1 MTKPTAKKV
10 SKAVLKTLSGVST
23 PTITYQLM
31 RLHGLHNTGLRD
43 VMPLDPGLPAFAG
56 PAFTLRYVPLREDLL
71 DQQYMDHKQNL
82 MTPAI
87 EDCPEGAV
95 FLMESGGNRDVG
107 LLGGNIV
114 MRLARRGVA
123 AAVTDGAMRDIAE
136 IRDAGMPVCCTNV
149 ASPASMAGLM
159 LVELGSPVSVGGVAI
174 FPGDII
180 VGDNEGVCAIP
191 QHLASKIAKSG
202 PPQDHME
209 GWVNDQLSGGAPI
222 KGLYPPDAK
231 ARAAYEASSGKQN
244 TRRRLGNCP
253 IFAILCQDRTVKPP

>member
-1 MTKPTAKKV
+1 MTKPTTKKV
-10 SKAVLKTLSGVST
+10 SKAVLKRLAGVST

-43 VMPLDPGLPAFAG
+43 VMPLDPGLAPFAG
-56 PAFTLRYVPLREDLL
+56 PAFTLRYAPLREDLL
-71 DQQYMDHKQNL
+71 DQQYMDHRQNL

-123 AAVTDGAMRDIAE
+123 AAITDGAMRDIAE
-136 IRDAGMPVCCTNV
+136 IRGAGMPVCCANV
-149 ASPASMAGLM
+149 ASPASMAELM
-159 LVELGSPVSVGGVAI
+159 LVDTGGPVTVGGVAI

-191 QHLASKIAKSG
+191 QHLAAAIAETG
-202 PPQDHME
+202 PAQDHLE
-209 GWVNDQLSGGAPI
+209 GWVNLELSAGKPI
-222 KGLYPPDAK
+222 KGLYPPDEKAK
-231 ARAAYEASSGKQN
+231 AAYNAWTAAGES
-244 TRRRLGNCP
+244 
-253 IFAILCQDRTVKPP
+253 D

>member
-1 MTKPTAKKV
+1 MTRPLEKKI
-10 SKAVLKTLSGVST
+10 SKSVLGKLAGIST

-43 VMPLDPGLPAFAG
+43 VMALDPGLPAFAG
-56 PAFTLRYVPLREDLL
+56 PAFTLRYVPLRADLF
-71 DQQYMDHKQNL
+71 DQQHMDHKHNL

-87 EDCPEGAV
+87 EECPEGSV

-136 IRDAGMPVCCTNV
+136 IKGAGMPVCCTNV
-149 ASPASMAGLM
+149 ASPASMAELM
-159 LVELGSPVSVGGVAI
+159 LVEVGGPVSVGGVAI

-180 VGDNEGVCAIP
+180 VGDQEGVCAIP
-191 QHLASKIAKSG
+191 QHLAAEIAETG
-202 PPQDHME
+202 PGQDHLE
-209 GWVNDQLSGGAPI
+209 GWVNRELSAGKPI
-222 KGLYPPDAK
+222 KGLYPPDPA
-231 ARAAYEASSGKQN
+231 ARAAYEAWRQAGE
-244 TRRRLGNCP
+244 P
-253 IFAILCQDRTVKPP
+253 ED

>member
-1 MTKPTAKKV
+1 MTKPLTKKV
-10 SKAVLKTLSGVST
+10 SKAVLKKLAGVST

-56 PAFTLRYVPLREDLL
+56 PAFTLRYAPLREDLL
-71 DQQYMDHKQNL
+71 DQQYMDHKHNL

-87 EDCPEGAV
+87 EECPEGAV
-95 FLMESGGNRDVG
+95 FLMEAGGNRDVG

-136 IRDAGMPVCCTNV
+136 IRGAGMPVCCTNV
-149 ASPASMAGLM
+149 ASPASMAELM
-159 LVELGSPVSVGGVAI
+159 LLDAGNPVTVGGVAI

-191 QHLASKIAKSG
+191 QHLAAEIAETG
-202 PPQDHME
+202 PAQDHLE
-209 GWVNDQLSGGAPI
+209 NWVNTELSQGKPI

-231 ARAAYEASSGKQN
+231 TRAAYEAWISKSKS
-244 TRRRLGNCP
+244 
-253 IFAILCQDRTVKPP
+253 